1 MADAGL
7 SHVPGFNDPTAR
19 PFLNEKGAR
28 GGPKACARNDN
39 ELRVSTP
46 SRLRADSEPTP
57 SRPWTD
63 SGPAP
68 HLPARDE
75 FTEAPMSSIPD
86 AMLRSLDR
94 LVGAWRTEATHP
106 AMPGVVVHGTVHA
119 EWLEGERFL
128 IHRARSDHPD
138 FPDSISIIGF
148 TGYDRVGHSSGSAP
162 ADEGAQQLRM
172 HYFDSRG
179 VSRVFEVGID
189 EGSWRFWRNAP
200 GFSQRFTGTWAD
212 GGDTIV
218 GLSQLSRDDVRWDDD
233 LAITYRR
240 RE

>member
-1 MADAGL
+1 MSMA
-7 SHVPGFNDPTAR
+7 PDPI
-19 PFLNEKGAR
+19 
-28 GGPKACARNDN
+28 
-39 ELRVSTP
+39 LR
-46 SRLRADSEPTP
+46 LL
-57 SRPWTD
+57 
-63 SGPAP
+63 G
-68 HLPARDE
+68 
-75 FTEAPMSSIPD
+75 
-86 AMLRSLDR
+86 R

-106 AMPGVVVHGTVHA
+106 AVPGVVVHGTVGV

-128 IHRARSDHPD
+128 IHRARTDHPD

-148 TGYDRVGHSSGSAP
+148 TGQDRVTGASP
-162 ADEGAQQLRM
+162 ADEGEEQLRM
-172 HYFDSRG
+172 YYFDSRG

-218 GLSQLSRDDVRWDDD
+218 GLSQLSRDDVHWDDD

-240 RE
+240 RG